1 MPQPR
6 PSSLAHER
14 RLAID
19 AALADVRHLIAGG
32 PPNRATLAAI
42 TARLEQLAANKALF
56 GRADFPP
63 PAETEGVS
71 ASTRYRLNPADGDA
85 GLALYLNSINPGK
98 TTAPH
103 NHTTWAVIVAVEGQ
117 EVNRIYE
124 RTDDRSDP
132 TRAQIHVARETT
144 VQPGAPLAFLPD
156 DIHSI
161 HVVGCEPTLHFHL
174 YGQPLETLTGRVAI
188 DPETGVVKNYNAAYF
203 RPSVSVQSDH
213 LDQADGA
220 LRAG

>member
-1 MPQPR
+1 MTT
-6 PSSLAHER
+6 SSASASISKVR
-14 RLAID
+14 RQAVD
-19 AALADVRHLIAGG
+19 ATLADVRRLTAQGV
-32 PPNRATLAAI
+32 PDRATLSAI
-42 TARLEQLAANKALF
+42 TARLEQLAAQKALF
-56 GRADFPP
+56 SRADFPP
-63 PAETEGVS
+63 PAETQGVG
-71 ASTRYRLNPADGDA
+71 ASTRYRLNPSDGDN

-132 TRAQIHVARETT
+132 HHARIHLAREFT
-144 VQPGAPLAFLPD
+144 VQPGAPIAFLPD

-161 HVVGCEPTLHFHL
+161 AVVGTEPTLHFHL

-188 DPETGVVKNYNAAYF
+188 DPETGEVKNYNAAYF
-203 RPSVSVQSDH
+203 RPSEAV
-213 LDQADGA
+213 A
-220 LRAG
+220 